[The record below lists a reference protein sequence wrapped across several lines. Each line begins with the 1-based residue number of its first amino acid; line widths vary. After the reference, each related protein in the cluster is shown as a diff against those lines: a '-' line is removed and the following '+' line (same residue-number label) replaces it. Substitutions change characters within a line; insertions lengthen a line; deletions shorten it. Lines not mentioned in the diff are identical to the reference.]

1 MDELMLLP
9 VTYLGEELEFE
20 MKLQQGYIPRVE
32 ILIDDIPVVFETDD
46 SGDYRALADMAL
58 IARSKQLSV
67 GLLQAIAGQLEILFN
82 PK

>member
-1 MDELMLLP
+1 MLLP